1 MLAEF
6 DWGAFLIAM
15 VVIILAALGLYAG
28 QKNG

>member
-6 DWGAFLIAM
+6 DWGAFGVAM
-15 VVIILAALGLYAG
+15 VIIILSAIGLYAG